1 MTELTAALMYSELF
15 APVAHVDDV
24 ANTRSRSQTL
34 PVRRQC
40 ARCRP
45 RPHRAHMGRAHRARA
60 RARLR
65 SKRTCRRKTRKTR
78 ILDTGNTRTCLY
90 FRMLDNFALIG
101 AG

>member
-60 RARLR
+60 RAAYDRRGRVAVRHEKHEYL
-65 SKRTCRRKTRKTR
+65 KRETHGRVYTF
-78 ILDTGNTRTCLY
+78 GCLTTS
-90 FRMLDNFALIG
+90 R
-101 AG
+101 